1 MITSVSRGSLG
12 VLLVALSVAVAP
24 AGAGVHSVD
33 EIDHAFARFYNFDF
47 AGAHAILNSYIAAHP
62 DDPLAYA
69 VRSAVYLYT
78 EFDRLGILESEF
90 FSDDSKITD
99 KRKVKPDPENR
110 RLFFGAVEAARETV
124 RSRLAAKPEDYH
136 AMFAA
141 CMVEG
146 LVGDYTALVEKKQ
159 LGSLS
164 SDKRSN
170 SCAQNLLKSYPDA
183 YDAYVTTGFTE
194 YLVAALPF
202 YVRWF
207 VHFDEVK
214 GSKEQGIANLQ
225 VAARSGHYLRSFAKV
240 LLAVVYLREKR
251 PAQAREMLA
260 ELVRD
265 YPENRVFR
273 TELRKISSR
282 APAAAAGTP

>member
-1 MITSVSRGSLG
+1 MITSVSRGPLG
-12 VLLVALSVAVAP
+12 VLLVALSVAAAP
-24 AGAGVHSVD
+24 AEAGIRPID

-47 AGAHAILNSYIAAHP
+47 AGAHAVLNAYIAAHP

-90 FSDDSKITD
+90 FSDDAKITD

-110 RLFFGAVEAARETV
+110 RLFFGAVEDARDRI

-146 LVGDYTALVEKKQ
+146 LLGDYTALVEKKQ

-170 SCAQNLLKSYPDA
+170 TCAQNLLKSYPDA

-194 YLVAALPF
+194 YLVGALPF

-207 VHFDEVK
+207 VHFDDVK

-251 PAQAREMLA
+251 PGQAREMLA

-273 TELRKISSR
+273 TELIKISSR
-282 APAAAAGTP
+282 AQAAAAGTP